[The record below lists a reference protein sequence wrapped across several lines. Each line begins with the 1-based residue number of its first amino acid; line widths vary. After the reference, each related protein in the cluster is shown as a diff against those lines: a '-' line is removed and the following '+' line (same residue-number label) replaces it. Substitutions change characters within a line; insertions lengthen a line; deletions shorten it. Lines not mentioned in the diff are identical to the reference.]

1 MYIQPNTIIK
11 LCSNVPIDNTYEHS
25 IYFEDATAQ
34 QLYFS
39 NKAKRTFS
47 QQYFQR
53 IDRNTCR
60 LKVAIGDVFDC
71 NYMMFQN
78 SSFSNKWFYA
88 FITKYEYINNEVTE
102 ITFEIDEFQTWF
114 FDYTLEACYIERQHS
129 VTDNIGDNIV
139 PEPVALGEYVF
150 NAVGTDKY
158 KAIQFDDL
166 TNGTDYSELAVIV
179 AIVDVR
185 TSTSTGNIYDGV
197 YGAATLWAYRAS
209 DKDSINAKI
218 TEYLQSPDSIL
229 AIYMLPI
236 ASIRST
242 IPATPGGI
250 VLPGNSRGEEGRF
263 EGAALTGTET
273 IDGYTPKNKKLYTYP
288 FNYFHVDNASGS
300 ALALRY
306 EFFKDLKPF
315 LKTASTITQPVKVVL
330 WPSQYKN
337 VGLDQPYAQFTV
349 PLMTESVELSDFPM
363 CSWNVDTYKAWV
375 AQNSVPLALNAVA
388 GIGQTAISATFSANP
403 GASIGSGAI
412 GAASNLLSQAY
423 SASIAADMCKGSF
436 NNGGVNCATEKQTFY
451 CGRASITADMA
462 KRIDDFMDAFG
473 YQVNELAVPN
483 LTARPHWTYIKLAT
497 CVFTGSAPND
507 AMSKIDSIYKNG
519 ITIWRHGDEVGNY
532 SLDNRVV

>member
-1 MYIQPNTIIK
+1 M
-11 LCSNVPIDNTYEHS
+11 PIDNTYEHT
-25 IYFEDATAQ
+25 IYFENAAAQ

-39 NKAKRTFS
+39 SKAKRNFTAQS
-47 QQYFQR
+47 FQR

-102 ITFEIDEFQTWF
+102 ITYEIDEFQTWF
-114 FDYTLEACYIERQHS
+114 FDYTLEMCYIERQHT

-150 NAVGTDKY
+150 NASGNDKY
-158 KAIQFDDL
+158 KKIQFDEL
-166 TNGTDYSELAVIV
+166 TNGTDFSELAVIV

-185 TSTSTGNIYDGV
+185 ATTTSGAMYDGV
-197 YGAATLWAYRAS
+197 YGGARLWAFRAS
-209 DKDSINAKI
+209 DVQSINDKI
-218 TEYLQSPDSIL
+218 SEYIQSPDSIL
-229 AIYMLPI
+229 SIYMLPI
-236 ASIRST
+236 ASIKT
-242 IPATPGGI
+242 AIPDTPGGQI
-250 VLPGNSRGEEGRF
+250 LPSNLTGEQGRF

-273 IDGYTPKNKKLYTYP
+273 LNGYLPRNKKLYTYP

-315 LKTASTITQPVKVVL
+315 LKTASTITQPAKVVL

-337 VGLDQPYAQFTV
+337 VGLDQPLAEFTI
-349 PLMTESVELSDFPM
+349 PLMTESIEISDFPL

-388 GIGQTAISATFSANP
+388 GLGQSAISATFSTNP
-403 GASIGSGAI
+403 
-412 GAASNLLSQAY
+412 AASLVSGTMGTAANLLSQAY
-423 SASIAADMCKGSF
+423 SASIKADMCKGSF
-436 NNGGVNCATEKQTFY
+436 SNGGVNCATRRQTFY

-507 AMSKIDSIYKNG
+507 AMSKIDQIYKQG
-519 ITIWRHGDEVGNY
+519 ITIWRDGDEVGNY
-532 SLDNRVV
+532 SLDNRVQ